1 MTNATTSTMAAS
13 IHSLVATAVYKWAS
27 GMASEATSTRA
38 GAVAAVRDS
47 EAFRAAWRVA
57 VSTRAAVLLVAVFA
71 ALSFGPAA
79 GGLARQNAEKFDDP
93 SLTHALADPL
103 LAPLARWD
111 SVWYLRIADSG
122 YGDSAPRAAFFPLYP
137 LLVRAVATPFGASKG
152 ALLVAAYALSLAGF
166 LGALF
171 LLHRLTELELGRR
184 LARPTLLLL
193 AVFPAALYFGAPYSE
208 SLFLLLA
215 VGGFYAART
224 DRWAWAGAC
233 AGLASATRSAGLLL
247 TLPLALTWWGSRP
260 RRARDVAWLALAPA
274 GIAAYAA
281 WLGLVESDAMRFLD
295 VQEAWSREL
304 TVPLAGAWDGFVAAV
319 DGVRQLASGSHSPV
333 YFEVAAGDPF
343 RIAVINVMLFAT
355 LVFAVIACAGVLRRL
370 PRPYGVWVGAS
381 LILPLS
387 FPVTPQPLMSLP
399 RFVGVL
405 FPIFMWLAIV
415 CEERRATD
423 LVAAASAIVLG
434 LFTAQYA
441 SWHWIS

>member
-1 MTNATTSTMAAS
+1 MA
-13 IHSLVATAVYKWAS
+13 Y
-27 GMASEATSTRA
+27 EATPTRVRA
-38 GAVAAVRDS
+38 IAAARDS

-71 ALSFGPAA
+71 ALSFGPAT
-79 GGLARQNAEKFDDP
+79 GGLARTNAAKFDDP

-137 LLVRAVATPFGASKG
+137 LLVRAVATPLGASEG
-152 ALLVAAYALSLAGF
+152 ALLLAAYALSLTAF
-166 LGALF
+166 VGALF
-171 LLHRLTELELGRR
+171 LLYRLTELELDRR

-193 AVFPAALYFGAPYSE
+193 AVFPAAVFFGAPYAE

-215 VGGFYAART
+215 VGAFYAARSGH
-224 DRWAWAGAC
+224 WAWAGTC
-233 AGLASATRSAGLLL
+233 AALASATRSAGLLL
-247 TLPLALTWWGSRP
+247 LIPLAMLWWGSRP
-260 RRARDVAWLALAPA
+260 RRPRDGAWLLLAPL

-281 WLGLVESDAMRFLD
+281 WLGLVEGDALRFLD

-304 TVPLAGAWDGFVAAV
+304 TVPLSGAWDGLVAAV
-319 DGVRQLASGSHSPV
+319 DGVRQLASGSRTPV
-333 YFEVAAGDPF
+333 YFDAAAGDPF
-343 RIAVINVMLFAT
+343 RIAAINIMLFVT
-355 LVFAVIACAGVLRRL
+355 LVFAVVACAGVWRRL
-370 PRPYGVWVGAS
+370 PRAYGAWVGAS
-381 LILPLS
+381 LLLPLT

-399 RFVGVL
+399 RFVAVL
-405 FPIFMWLAIV
+405 FPLFMWLAV
-415 CEERRATD
+415 FCDERRKTD
-423 LVAAASAIVLG
+423 LVAAAFAVGLG